1 MGSWVLEVKIIDVYL
16 PSKSKVTAR
25 GDICPLFYYP
35 NMAFKERVKELLDQ
49 GLDTYPHLFLIDF
62 SVGADQK
69 INVVLDGDQGVT
81 LQDCIDISRAIEHQL
96 DREEFDFALEVASA
110 GATAPLKLP
119 RQYTKN
125 IGRTLS
131 VQTAEQKVEAELVHA
146 DQTHIL
152 LRWQAREPKP
162 IGKGK
167 HTVDKEWNVPI
178 SEIIEGKVIIKF

>member
-1 MGSWVLEVKIIDVYL
+1 MNL
-16 PSKSKVTAR
+16 KSKV
-25 GDICPLFYYP
+25 
-35 NMAFKERVKELLDQ
+35 EQLLNAA
-49 GLDTYPHLFLIDF
+49 LEAHPALFLIDF
-62 SVGADQK
+62 RVGADNAIK
-69 INVVLDGDQGVT
+69 VVLDGDQGVT

-178 SEIIEGKVIIKF
+178 SEIIEAKVIIKF